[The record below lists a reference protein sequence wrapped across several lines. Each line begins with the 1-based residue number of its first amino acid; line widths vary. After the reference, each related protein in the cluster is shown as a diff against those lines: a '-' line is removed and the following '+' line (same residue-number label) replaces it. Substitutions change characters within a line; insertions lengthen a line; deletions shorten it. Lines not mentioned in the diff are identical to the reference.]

1 MSNSEEIVDHNSAQR
16 ERKSIFQTFAMLSY
30 IGNSIWGILFL
41 LLFIGCIINGEGML
55 REGDDTSRV
64 TFYLIV
70 SALILMASILCIIG
84 VMRMKRGKKAGFYAY
99 AFGNLIWIGL
109 LFYDAGRY
117 GLVFPVL
124 AGISAVFVIYY
135 ALRLPKLS

>member
-1 MSNSEEIVDHNSAQR
+1 MSNSEEILDQNKTRKEKQR
-16 ERKSIFQTFAMLSY
+16 TFQSFTMLSY
-30 IGNSIWGILFL
+30 IGNAVWGILFL
-41 LLFIGCIINGEGML
+41 ILFIACIINGEGML
-55 REGDDTSRV
+55 EAGEDTSRV

-70 SALILMASILCIIG
+70 SALILIASILCIIG

-99 AFGNLIWIGL
+99 AIGNLIWIGL
-109 LFYDAGRY
+109 LFYDAERY

-135 ALRLPKLS
+135 ALRLPKLN